1 MKHRGTILAMKH
13 RGALAALL
21 CLIGLPARAENGSVA
36 AAVRATY
43 LVKFAHYV
51 AWPASAFSAP
61 TAPLLL
67 CIVGRDPFGAAIDA
81 AARDER
87 VDQHPIVI
95 RRLPAMDRTVGCHI
109 AFFAAGAAAQ
119 GLAAT
124 DGTPVLSV
132 TDSGDTR
139 ARGVLTFALRDG
151 HVGFDVDDRLAARG
165 GLAINSRLLSIAW
178 SVASRSGRR

>member
-1 MKHRGTILAMKH
+1 MKHR
-13 RGALAALL
+13 ALFAVLL
-21 CLIGLPARAENGSVA
+21 CLIGLPARAQTGAVA
-36 AAVRATY
+36 TAVKATY

-51 AWPASAFSAP
+51 AWPANAFSEP
-61 TAPLLL
+61 TAPLVL

-87 VDQHPIVI
+87 IDQHPVII
-95 RRLPAMDRTVGCHI
+95 RRLPAIDRTAGCHI
-109 AFFAAGAAAQ
+109 AFVTGGMAAK
-119 GLAAT
+119 GLPAF

-132 TDSGDTR
+132 TDGAETR
-139 ARGVLTFALRDG
+139 ARGVLSFALRDG

-178 SVASRSGRR
+178 SVASRGGRR